1 MEIHKIKYNRQYIP
15 ANAPTKVIQCGD
27 IIECK
32 SVEYRNR
39 TSRIEKLDSETYRV
53 KSTGEIKRFKKGTS
67 RKDATATLSQT
78 FQNLRNLINCNVTAE
93 SVDNVLWVTLTYAEN
108 MTDTKRLYNDFR
120 KFNQRL
126 QYYCT
131 ANNIPQY
138 EYITVVEPQ
147 ARGAWHHHLLLIWD
161 CPAPFIPNNTL
172 EEIWKFGF
180 VKVKKLKKGVSN
192 VGVYLTAYLTDVPLE
207 DAQDD
212 DSFPDHVKGLK
223 TLKGKKYVKGGRL
236 HLYPAGIHIYRTSK
250 GIKKPIITRTSWK
263 FAEWELSMKNAV
275 ATYGTAYTFKDE
287 ESQFSNAVYKTYFST
302 NRKIVEKFWEKHKQK
317 AIEEYLEER
326 GDYDQYEIE
335 NSIYKQHRLPLII
348 ESDWYNF
355 YPECLKLPFLLK

>member
-1 MEIHKIKYNRQYIP
+1 MEIHKIKYNRSYIP
-15 ANAPTKVIQCGD
+15 VNAPTKITQCGD

-39 TSRIEKLDSETYRV
+39 TSRIEKLDAETYRV
-53 KSTGEIKRFKKGTS
+53 KSTGEIKKFNKGSS
-67 RKDATATLSQT
+67 RKDAKATLSQT
-78 FQNLRNLINCNVTAE
+78 FQSLRNLINCNVTDDN
-93 SVDNVLWVTLTYAEN
+93 VDNVLWITLTYAEN

-161 CPAPFIPNNTL
+161 SPAPFIPNKTL
-172 EEIWKFGF
+172 ADIWGFGF
-180 VKVKKLKKGVSN
+180 VHVTKLKKGISN
-192 VGVYLTAYLTDVPLE
+192 IGVYLTAYLTDVPLE
-207 DAQDD
+207 DALEDE
-212 DSFPDHVKGLK
+212 SFPDRVKGLK
-223 TLKGKKYVKGGRL
+223 ILDNKKYVKGGRL
-236 HLYPAGIHIYRTSK
+236 HLYPVGTHIYRTSK
-250 GIKKPIITRTSWK
+250 GIKEPIITRTSWK

-287 ESQFSNAVYKTYFST
+287 ETHFSNAVYKTYFST
-302 NRKIVEKFWEKHKQK
+302 NKKVVEKFWESHKKK
-317 AIEEYLEER
+317 AIEEYLEWR

-335 NSIYKQHRLPLII
+335 ENLYRQYRIPLII
-348 ESDWYNF
+348 ESDWLNF
-355 YPECLKLPFLLK
+355 YPECLQPPFLLK